1 MSKLDPTNRTI
12 FAATLTSQLGC
23 VRRADQLRS
32 QKLVHRQCQPNN
44 FLGPTPGLMVLHLQ
58 LSNKGKHNKF
68 GRSDIMGYIS
78 HIDALRDP
86 SAQNGMMLLYRFFSL
101 GEMLPPFDSCQMYA
115 VPTYPAMRNCGC
127 ISDKQYGRNWKAAM
141 KECNVDNWK
150 ITSITRLQGYHEMND
165 AGVPNDHLGRIAGH
179 AKTNRTKTST
189 STHTKTVLPDQSA
202 GQGDCAS
209 LRSGGIFKYL
219 TQVVFPR
226 FTADIS
232 RMLFF

>member
-1 MSKLDPTNRTI
+1 MLRSVYLFSQGGPMSKLDPANRTI

-86 SAQNGMMLLYRFFSL
+86 SAQNGMMLLHRYF
-101 GEMLPPFDSCQMYA
+101 A
-115 VPTYPAMRNCGC
+115 
-127 ISDKQYGRNWKAAM
+127 
-141 KECNVDNWK
+141 
-150 ITSITRLQGYHEMND
+150 
-165 AGVPNDHLGRIAGH
+165 LGRSYHPLIVVRCTLCQPTPQCGIVDAFL
-179 AKTNRTKTST
+179 TNN
-189 STHTKTVLPDQSA
+189 TVEIGKLP
-202 GQGDCAS
+202 
-209 LRSGGIFKYL
+209 
-219 TQVVFPR
+219 
-226 FTADIS
+226 
-232 RMLFF
+232 

>member
-1 MSKLDPTNRTI
+1 MSKLDPANRTI

-150 ITSITRLQGYHEMND
+150 ITSITRLQGYHVAALPGTQRATSRIKQIQHKNSD
-165 AGVPNDHLGRIAGH
+165 TRPIGRSRRLCRAAVAIL
-179 AKTNRTKTST
+179 RFSSRSSFLDSQLTS
-189 STHTKTVLPDQSA
+189 L
-202 GQGDCAS
+202 
-209 LRSGGIFKYL
+209 
-219 TQVVFPR
+219 
-226 FTADIS
+226 
-232 RMLFF
+232 MLF